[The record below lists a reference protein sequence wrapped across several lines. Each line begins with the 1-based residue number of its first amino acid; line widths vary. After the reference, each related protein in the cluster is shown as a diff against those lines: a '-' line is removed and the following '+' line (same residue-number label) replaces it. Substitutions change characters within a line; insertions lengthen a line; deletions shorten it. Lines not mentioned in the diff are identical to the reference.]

1 MNHNYA
7 MRTGLLLLS
16 LFIYLNLS
24 AQNYTT
30 QHKIETVIAQRS
42 IYLNG
47 GARASMGGK
56 SRVTI
61 PIQLPRNT
69 VRWYYSFSTSP
80 GESGTDNLNL
90 LVQLSSIVVAPAGIT
105 RNALSNI
112 QIPSGSASI
121 DVYLMDQVNADAFL
135 RKVDNDGG
143 TFYYNR
149 DGSVFNTRQAVVSVN
164 SNIGNQ
170 LYLGLKNPSMMDG
183 INITIEVVAEAAEE
197 VYQDEWVSE
206 TTDKVFED
214 CVNNFSIHDAAHEQV
229 CNCFKD
235 KIVASYTPSSFS
247 NLSNSDLSKLYND
260 LVKSCAEQ
268 SGNSGILQKDKRI
281 KELVEFIKGQTITKD
296 YSGQEKSLVELIT
309 LGVDD
314 YQIYNSLA
322 YCQLC
327 LKKYDEAKK
336 NLTIGLGKNP
346 TDLFLLGNLGD
357 YYLLTNQYD
366 QAIEIFRL
374 HKNERLEDKRHF
386 KDAVADDLKEF
397 ERLGITNDSFNK
409 VRKELRIE

>member
-1 MNHNYA
+1 
-7 MRTGLLLLS
+7 MRIVLLFSLS
-16 LFIYLNLS
+16 LFFSLDIS

-30 QHKIETVIAQRS
+30 QHKIETIVAQRS

-61 PIQLPRNT
+61 PVHLPKST

-90 LVQLSSIVVAPAGIT
+90 LLQLSSMVVAPAGIT
-105 RNALSNI
+105 RTALSNV
-112 QIPSGSASI
+112 QIPTGSASI
-121 DVYLMDQVNADAFL
+121 DVYLMNQTNADAFL
-135 RKVDNDGG
+135 QKVDNNGG

-149 DGSVFNTRQAVVSVN
+149 DGSVFNTRQAVVPVN
-164 SNIGNQ
+164 ANLNNP
-170 LYLGLKNPSMMDG
+170 LYLGLKNPSTMDG
-183 INITIEVVAEAAEE
+183 INITIEVVAETAEE

-206 TTDKVFED
+206 SMDKVFED
-214 CVNNFSIHDAAHEQV
+214 CINSFSLSDAVHKQI

-235 KIVASYTPSSFS
+235 KIIAAYTPSSFS
-247 NLSNSDLSKLYND
+247 MLSNSDLNKLYSD
-260 LVKSCAEQ
+260 YIKSCAEQ
-268 SGNSGILQKDKRI
+268 SGQSSVLQKDNRI
-281 KELVEFIKGQTITKD
+281 RELDELIKGQTITKD
-296 YSGQEKSLVELIT
+296 YVGQEKSLLELLT
-309 LGVDD
+309 LGVDN
-314 YQIYNSLA
+314 YRVYNSLA

-336 NLTIGLGKNP
+336 SLTIGLGKNP

-366 QAIEIFRL
+366 QAIQIFL
-374 HKNERLEDKRHF
+374 QYKNEKLEDKRRF
-386 KDAVADDLKEF
+386 KEAVASDLKEF
-397 ERLGITNDSFNK
+397 ERLGLSNDDFIK
-409 VRKELRIE
+409 VRKELRIN